1 MKSFGDWSKEL
12 GFSGAVLSVGL
23 IVITSSSA
31 WCASPV
37 AEMVASS
44 QVNREVENNDFP
56 RVITEPNFEVDEAGL
71 MPSVNVA
78 DDTSLQSSLTFP
90 PTPLLQGYRVYT
102 SRYQP
107 ANAEFCPPSPP
118 TLGGT
123 GVQSPPELGDL
134 GGEKDFC
141 IHGSLPGE
149 GSLTPPSLPGK
160 GAEGLGSEFVHSV
173 ENHRNLTTQE
183 VQLSQSETT
192 PQPPATPNSAAEEL
206 ELSPEI
212 LENSPVLQRWL
223 EEVPNVLEDIRNDPS
238 FRTRLR
244 LGYSNFPSNDDASG
258 INVGVEDVFIGRTGL
273 TVSGD
278 YQASFNGDRQTF
290 GADLR
295 YYVLPLGSYVN
306 VAPLVGYRNIESND
320 YSTDGINVGARLML
334 ALSRTGAA
342 DVSLTQSFVSP
353 GSSDEVG
360 ITTLSFGY
368 AVTQNLRLS
377 TDIQK
382 QNSREEKDSRVGIVL
397 EWMP

>member
-1 MKSFGDWSKEL
+1 MKSFGDWSKQL
-12 GFSGAVLSVGL
+12 GFSGVVLNVGL
-23 IVITSSSA
+23 IVTTSSSA
-31 WCASPV
+31 WTASPV
-37 AEMVASS
+37 AEMVTST
-44 QVNREVENNDFP
+44 QVNREVENKDLP
-56 RVITEPNFEVDEAGL
+56 RVTTEPNLEVDEAGL

-78 DDTSLQSSLTFP
+78 DDTSLQSSMTSP
-90 PTPLLQGYRVYT
+90 PTPLLQG
-102 SRYQP
+102 
-107 ANAEFCPPSPP
+107 
-118 TLGGT
+118 
-123 GVQSPPELGDL
+123 
-134 GGEKDFC
+134 
-141 IHGSLPGE
+141 E
-149 GSLTPPSLPGK
+149 GSLVSIGLDDSRFHTPPIPLVKGGAIKEYVSNSNPTGITPPSLVGNRSFSEEA
-160 GAEGLGSEFVHSV
+160 GGLGSEFVHPV
-173 ENHRNLTTQE
+173 ENRYNAVTE
-183 VQLSQSETT
+183 KMQLSQAETT
-192 PQPPATPNSAAEEL
+192 PQPAATPNSAAEEL
-206 ELSPEI
+206 DLSPEI
-212 LENSPVLQRWL
+212 IENSPVLQRWL

-258 INVGVEDVFIGRTGL
+258 FNVGVEDVFIGRTGL

-368 AVTQNLRLS
+368 AVTRNLRLS

>member
-1 MKSFGDWSKEL
+1 VSNS
-12 GFSGAVLSVGL
+12 
-23 IVITSSSA
+23 
-31 WCASPV
+31 
-37 AEMVASS
+37 
-44 QVNREVENNDFP
+44 N
-56 RVITEPNFEVDEAGL
+56 
-71 MPSVNVA
+71 
-78 DDTSLQSSLTFP
+78 
-90 PTPLLQGYRVYT
+90 PTG
-102 SRYQP
+102 
-107 ANAEFCPPSPP
+107 
-118 TLGGT
+118 
-123 GVQSPPELGDL
+123 
-134 GGEKDFC
+134 
-141 IHGSLPGE
+141 I
-149 GSLTPPSLPGK
+149 TPPSLVGNRSFSEEA
-160 GAEGLGSEFVHSV
+160 GGLGSEFVHPV
-173 ENHRNLTTQE
+173 ENRYNAVTE
-183 VQLSQSETT
+183 KMQLSQAETT
-192 PQPPATPNSAAEEL
+192 PQPAATPNSAAEEL
-206 ELSPEI
+206 DLSPEI
-212 LENSPVLQRWL
+212 IENSPVLQRWL

-320 YSTDGINVGARLML
+320 YSTDGVNVGARLML